1 MTAVALRRLA
11 RATIDGW
18 FRDSAQ
24 QHAAALAYYTV
35 FSLAPLLLIAIGLA
49 GLAFG
54 EDAARRQVLAQA
66 TSLVGSVGA
75 GAIETLMGSRGTAQ
89 HAGLISTIVGFLA
102 LVLGAVGVVGQ
113 LRAALN
119 TVWQVDSSGMSWSGF
134 LRGYLMNMA
143 FVVGA
148 GFLLLVSLVATAVL
162 SAATGAVRS
171 YVPGPDLL
179 WFTIDAAMGILL
191 TSGLFAVMFHTVPDT
206 EVPWRDAFV
215 GAAVTAVLFTAGR
228 IALGLFLGRQGSES
242 PYQAAGSVL
251 GLLAWVYYSAQL
263 VLAGAEFT
271 AAFGRRPRAGDR
283 RAPEATMGSQA
294 AANDDRTSNSGA
306 SIR

>member
-1 MTAVALRRLA
+1 MTTALRRLA
-11 RATIDGW
+11 RDTVDGW
-18 FRDSAQ
+18 FRDNAQ

-54 EDAARRQVLAQA
+54 EEAARRQVLAQA
-66 TSLVGSVGA
+66 TSLVGAA
-75 GAIETLMGSRGTAQ
+75 GAEAIATLMGSQPAAQ
-89 HAGLISTIVGFLA
+89 RAGVISTIVGFVV
-102 LVLGAVGVVGQ
+102 LVVGAVGVVGQ

-119 TVWQVDSSGMSWSGF
+119 TVWHVDGAALSWSGF
-134 LRGYLMNMA
+134 LRAYLMNMA

-162 SAATGAVRS
+162 GAATGAVRE

-179 WFTIDAAMGILL
+179 WFAIDAGLGLVL
-191 TSGLFAVMFHTVPDT
+191 TAGLFAVMFHTVPDT
-206 EVPWRDAFV
+206 EVPWRDALV
-215 GAAVTAVLFTAGR
+215 GALVTAVLFTAGR
-228 IALGLFLGRQGSES
+228 IALGLFLGRQGGES
-242 PYQAAGSVL
+242 PYQAAGSIL

-271 AAFGRRPRAGDR
+271 AAFGRQRRGDGR
-283 RAPEATMGSQA
+283 
-294 AANDDRTSNSGA
+294 
-306 SIR
+306 

>member
-1 MTAVALRRLA
+1 MTIAALRRLA
-11 RATIDGW
+11 RDTVDGW
-18 FRDSAQ
+18 FLDNAQ

-54 EDAARRQVLAQA
+54 EEAARRQVLAQA
-66 TSLVGSVGA
+66 TSLVGTVGA
-75 GAIETLMGSRGTAQ
+75 DAIATLMGSRPAAQ
-89 HAGLISTIVGFLA
+89 RAGVISTVIG
-102 LVLGAVGVVGQ
+102 LVVLVIGAVGVVGQ

-119 TVWQVDSSGMSWSGF
+119 TVWHVDGTSVSWSGF
-134 LRGYLMNMA
+134 VRAYLMNMA

-162 SAATGAVRS
+162 GAATGAMRE

-179 WFTIDAAMGILL
+179 WFAIDAGLGLVL
-191 TSGLFAVMFHTVPDT
+191 TAGLFAVMFHTVPDT
-206 EVPWRDAFV
+206 EVPWRDAAV
-215 GAAVTAVLFTAGR
+215 GALVTAVLFTAGR
-228 IALGLFLGRQGSES
+228 IALGLFLGRQGSDS

-271 AAFGRRPRAGDR
+271 AAYGRQRRGD
-283 RAPEATMGSQA
+283 PP
-294 AANDDRTSNSGA
+294 
-306 SIR
+306 